1 MSRPSGVGPETILTI
16 HDSETMSE
24 LFHRVKI
31 FVYRLEDPGP
41 AYLLTK
47 PDQGFE
53 ALWGPLQGNLG
64 FGEQIEGAVRRRILE
79 DTGMR
84 SQQPM
89 IDLEMPAHWQL
100 GDEQIIEW
108 NYGVHALSRPVQ
120 ETMKSCGAAFRW
132 VAFGEAYPSLDFAND
147 RAAIMRLH
155 TMLAA

>member
-1 MSRPSGVGPETILTI
+1 
-16 HDSETMSE
+16 MSE
-24 LFHRVKI
+24 FFHRVKI
-31 FVYRLEDPGP
+31 FVYRLGSPEP

-47 PDQGFE
+47 PPHGFE
-53 ALWGPLQGNLG
+53 ALWGPMQGALG
-64 FGEQIEGAVRRRILE
+64 FGEQIEGAVRRRVLE

-108 NYGVHALSRPVQ
+108 NYGVHALSQPVRAA
-120 ETMKSCGAAFRW
+120 MDKCGAAFRW
-132 VAFGEAYPSLDFAND
+132 VAFSEAYPKLDFESD